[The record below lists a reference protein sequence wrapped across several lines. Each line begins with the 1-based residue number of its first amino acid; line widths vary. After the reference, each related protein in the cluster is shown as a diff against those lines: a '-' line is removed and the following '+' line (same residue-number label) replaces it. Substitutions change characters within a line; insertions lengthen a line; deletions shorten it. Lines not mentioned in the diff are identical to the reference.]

1 MKTLDN
7 ADTNGMMIV
16 SRDKSAKRSRQK
28 QNFGLA
34 LDK

>member
-1 MKTLDN
+1 MKRLDN
-7 ADTNGMMIV
+7 ADNYGMMIV
-16 SRDKSAKRSRQK
+16 SRDKNAKRSRQK